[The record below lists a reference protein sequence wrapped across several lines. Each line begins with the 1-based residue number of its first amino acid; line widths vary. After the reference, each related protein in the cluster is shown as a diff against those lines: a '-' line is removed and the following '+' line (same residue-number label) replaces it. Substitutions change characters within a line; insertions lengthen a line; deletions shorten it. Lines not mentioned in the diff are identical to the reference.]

1 MAASAQP
8 DVPPATAPSAAVPPR
23 DAMLPAV
30 RAQVFVATPE
40 AEALVAGVRGALSM
54 KNVTWQAPGPGI
66 DAALAHMDTE
76 ESGHILVIEKDRPL
90 AEFLDALQALAS
102 KCGAQVRVFVIGR
115 GADEADPVL
124 AFRRMVELGV
134 TDLILLPARPARLR
148 GSIREAFA
156 SESRPKLGA
165 CTAFIGA
172 GSGSGSSTVAQNVGY
187 AMAQILQRPTLL
199 TDFDPQYGTL
209 AINFNLD
216 NPRDL
221 LAVENHPGSI
231 DHRVL
236 WQTAERVSEYLKVLP
251 TLPDLNHAPD
261 MAGSVVN
268 AVLEVPFQHDVHVI
282 LDVPDVW
289 TDTKRELLRQ
299 VDRLVI
305 VAEPTLAGVQHIEIT
320 RDALERMEFNLAR
333 VLLVINQAHQPGR
346 TEVPAG
352 EITKAT
358 GFRIAAV
365 LPYDARLLG
374 KADAAGTI
382 ALDVSERRALS
393 RGFVALA
400 RSLYDRDAA
409 SAPGLMARL
418 RRRLRRWW

>member
-1 MAASAQP
+1 M
-8 DVPPATAPSAAVPPR
+8 VPPR

-30 RAQVFVATPE
+30 RAQAFVATPE

-66 DAALAHMDTE
+66 DAALAHLDTE
-76 ESGHILVIEKDRPL
+76 ESGTILVIEKDRPL
-90 AEFLDALQALAS
+90 PGFIAALQTLAS

-115 GADEADPVL
+115 GADEPDPIL
-124 AFRRMVELGV
+124 AYRSMVDVGV
-134 TDLILLPARPARLR
+134 TDFILLPARPARLR
-148 GSIREAFA
+148 GSIIEAFT
-156 SESRPKLGA
+156 SESRPKLGS

-199 TDFDPQYGTL
+199 VDFDPQYGTL
-209 AINFNLD
+209 AINLNLD

-221 LAVENHPGSI
+221 LSVERHPGSI

-261 MAGSVVN
+261 MARSVVN
-268 AVLEVPFQHDVHVI
+268 AVLDVPFQHDVHVI

-305 VAEPTLAGVQHIEIT
+305 VAEPTLAGVQHMEIT
-320 RDALERMEFNLAR
+320 RHALEQMDFNLTR

-346 TEVPAG
+346 TEVPES
-352 EITKAT
+352 EITTAT
-358 GFRIAAV
+358 GFKVAAT

-374 KADAAGTI
+374 RADAAGTI
-382 ALDVSERRALS
+382 ALGVSEQRALS
-393 RGFVALA
+393 RGFVRLA
-400 RSLYDRDAA
+400 RCLYDRDAA
-409 SAPGLMARL
+409 SAPGLTARL
-418 RRRLRRWW
+418 RRRMRRWW